1 MNVCAP
7 SCDGALGNARMP
19 ELSSPAAVLEI
30 GTAAPWVRKCSS
42 SWVRGPVWDAFWMLS
57 ALWLAP
63 IVLVLVQG
71 YSDPES
77 SPLDLLYFGLT
88 ALFWIGHRLS
98 STYLAYCTEA
108 YRPLLREQ
116 PIRFIALPLLITA
129 ACFAVFLPADSALP
143 WTREER
149 LIGLAIIDYA
159 CVTYH
164 FAAQH
169 FGALSLYRSRAHR
182 SSCVQTRRYD
192 RLFALIVGGVL
203 VFVADILA
211 GTVAYQDQ
219 WVDRLVP
226 AWIVSAESGIRGGAT
241 LALVVLTAI
250 MLVVELRTQ
259 QWSLPRVLYIIGLA
273 VMVGMALRPR
283 SLFLFLVI
291 WTSQHWIL
299 ATGLASQTPSAESRP
314 TTGFVRRHLHRLNV
328 RPWAFVIFLMVLSL
342 LFLPIFEVEA
352 NSGTGTY
359 YGDRI
364 FGAFATQLRTSIWVP
379 ALIALGFA
387 TGFIHY
393 LLDRSVYRL
402 SDPQVR
408 AAASGLIGNTARV
421 SRNKFVSSVAL
432 VCMFAVVSGSSLQAQ
447 ISPPPVRQQP
457 PKAIYT
463 PQPVYRPEWA
473 KQSLAG
479 KGVVLVTIDEKTGKV
494 SGVRMLQSTGNKQ
507 LDGAALEAYSQ
518 WRFQPGTGS
527 QVKIPF
533 EFASWPKPPAPK
545 PKAPPPAIL
554 YPLLILLGFGA
565 AMMAMRARRRG
576 AR

>member
-1 MNVCAP
+1 MA
-7 SCDGALGNARMP
+7 

-30 GTAAPWVRKCSS
+30 GTAVPWVQKCSS
-42 SWVRGPVWDAFWMLS
+42 PWVRGPVWDGFWMLS

-63 IVLVLVQG
+63 IILLLVHG

-108 YRPLLREQ
+108 YRPLLSEQ

-129 ACFAVFLPADSALP
+129 GCFALFLPADSVLP

-169 FGALSLYRSRAHR
+169 FGALSLYRSRADR
-182 SSCVQTRRYD
+182 GSCMQTRRWD
-192 RLFALIVGGVL
+192 RFFALTAGGVL

-211 GTVAYQDQ
+211 GAVAYQDQ
-219 WVDRLVP
+219 WVDRWFP
-226 AWIVSAESGIRGGAT
+226 AWIVSAENGIRAAAT
-241 LALVVLTAI
+241 LALFAITAL
-250 MLVVELRTQ
+250 MLAAELRTPR
-259 QWSLPRVLYIIGLA
+259 WSLPRILYIVGLA
-273 VMVGMALRPR
+273 VMVGLALRPR

-299 ATGLASQTPSAESRP
+299 ATGLASQTPSAESAP
-314 TTGFVRRHLHRLNV
+314 TTGVVRRFLHRLNV
-328 RPWAFVIFLMVLSL
+328 RPWAVVLFLMLLSL
-342 LFLPIFEVEA
+342 VLLPIFEVEA
-352 NSGTGTY
+352 NRETGTY

-364 FGAFATQLRTSIWVP
+364 FGSLAVQLRTSTWLPV
-379 ALIALGFA
+379 LLALGFA

-393 LLDRSVYRL
+393 LLDRSVYRM

-408 AAASGLIGNTARV
+408 AAASGLIGNV
-421 SRNKFVSSVAL
+421 SGRSRRRSVSSFAL
-432 VCMFAVVSGSSLQAQ
+432 VLVFAFITVSSLHAQ
-447 ISPPPVRQQP
+447 TGAPATRPQP

-473 KQSLAG
+473 KQGLTG
-479 KGVVLVTIDEKTGKV
+479 KGVVLVTIDQQTGKV
-494 SGVRMLQSTGNKQ
+494 IGTRMLQSTGNKQ

-527 QVKIPF
+527 QVKIPI
-533 EFASWPKPPAPK
+533 EFASRAKPPAAKQAK
-545 PKAPPPAIL
+545 PPSAIL
-554 YPLLILLGFGA
+554 YPLLILLGFGVA
-565 AMMAMRARRRG
+565 VLVMRGRRR
-576 AR
+576 A

>member
-1 MNVCAP
+1 
-7 SCDGALGNARMP
+7 
-19 ELSSPAAVLEI
+19 
-30 GTAAPWVRKCSS
+30 
-42 SWVRGPVWDAFWMLS
+42 MLS

-63 IVLVLVQG
+63 IVLVLVHG

-129 ACFAVFLPADSALP
+129 GCFAVFLPADSALP

-149 LIGLAIIDYA
+149 LIGLAVIDYA

-169 FGALSLYRSRAHR
+169 FGALSLYRSRADR
-182 SSCVQTRRYD
+182 GACSQTRRWD
-192 RLFALIVGGVL
+192 RFFALIAGGVL

-211 GTVAYQDQ
+211 GAVAYQDQ
-219 WVDRLVP
+219 WVDRWSP
-226 AWIVSAESGIRGGAT
+226 GWILSAENGIRSGAT
-241 LALVVLTAI
+241 AALFLITAV
-250 MLVVELRTQ
+250 MLIVELRTSR
-259 QWSLPRVLYIIGLA
+259 WSLPRILYIIGLA

-283 SLFLFLVI
+283 SLFLFLVV

-299 ATGLASQTPSAESRP
+299 ATGLASQTPSAESPP
-314 TTGFVRRHLHRLNV
+314 TIGLVRRCLHRLNV
-328 RPWAFVIFLMVLSL
+328 RPWAVVIFLMLLSL
-342 LFLPIFEVEA
+342 LLLPIFEVEA

-364 FGAFATQLRTSIWVP
+364 FGAFATKLRTSTWVP

-393 LLDRSVYRL
+393 LLDRSVYRM

-408 AAASGLIGNTARV
+408 AAASGLIGNVAGR
-421 SRNKFVSSVAL
+421 SRRKNVSSFALFFCVAIL
-432 VCMFAVVSGSSLQAQ
+432 SVTSLHAQ
-447 ISPPPVRQQP
+447 IATPPAKPQL
-457 PKAIYT
+457 PKAIYS

-473 KQSLAG
+473 RQGLKG
-479 KGVVLVTIDEKTGKV
+479 KGVVLVTIDQQTGKV
-494 SGVRMLQSTGNKQ
+494 MGARMVQSTGNKQ

-527 QVKIPF
+527 QVQIPI
-533 EFASWPKPPAPK
+533 EFAGR
-545 PKAPPPAIL
+545 PKAPASKPASTKPVFL
-554 YPLLILLGFGA
+554 YPLLILLGFVFA
-565 AMMAMRARRRG
+565 IVLTRMRRKG
-576 AR
+576 GT